1 MSVIYKNLRS
11 ESTKEAYEYFDQNIR
26 SLPKNS
32 IGEIELSSTDTHNTE
47 LDAFRHAYTSGR
59 FTQRY
64 SEEIA
69 DILGRMNELLGGNPD
84 AEKNMDLW
92 NNEVGR
98 KCGKKTK
105 SKQELASQLKK
116 ALERGELIITPADSR
131 KFKGNISQY
140 LPNSERPLVVIDE
153 SKTGRNQR
161 FVDILTGRIMTLEK
175 ITQEIHN
182 GDYAG
187 YYLSNSG
194 QILAPASK
202 PDKTTVNNLG

>member
-92 NNEVGR
+92 NNEH
-98 KCGKKTK
+98 
-105 SKQELASQLKK
+105 
-116 ALERGELIITPADSR
+116 IITPADSR

>member
-11 ESTKEAYEYFDQNIR
+11 ESTKEEYEYFDQNIR